1 MGRVPFDPGRR
12 RDLHLRL
19 SAALGPGSVR
29 WSGVVRRSAHVV
41 LLAGLLLGLPVARS
55 QPAAEGFVGD
65 GPRVF
70 LALPGRG
77 ATVVLLLASEGSS
90 GQRRFVVL
98 EREGAAPESGLP
110 RVVEVPAG
118 ARRVEVGEV
127 PDGLLS
133 ARLFVDRGEGELAL
147 EVARIP
153 LTVRALAFD
162 PPLAGPPPLYGS
174 EGGTPFVVA
183 RGTRLVLPEGVVC
196 AVGGDV
202 GVHAPVIASA
212 DDRLVCRDEEGRDVP
227 APPIGLVL
235 APDFPPT
242 VAASVDRRF
251 AEANAQMLGASALSP
266 EVVSLCA
273 PTPDRAQLAAITGGL
288 AYLPVKGGADVVR
301 TSVAADVSF
310 LDGRYSLTLAMP
322 IATGGATDSSL
333 RLGSGDL
340 FVLGTA
346 ELLERGR
353 ARVRVDAGSFLPTDR
368 GPSGIGHARVL
379 SSVHVTGA
387 LGERHLLRMRQAGVV
402 AATSGGPAFLA
413 SAYGWDVRLSRE
425 DRWSLGVE
433 LDTSFGR
440 EGGSAATLVSSLAA
454 VTLAFDVVQ
463 LWLGGRVALTNDA
476 ERALGR
482 GALLFG
488 LRAAAF

>member
-1 MGRVPFDPGRR
+1 M
-12 RDLHLRL
+12 
-19 SAALGPGSVR
+19 
-29 WSGVVRRSAHVV
+29 VRRSAHV
-41 LLAGLLLGLPVARS
+41 LFLAALLLGTRVARA
-55 QPAAEGFVGD
+55 QPTDEGFVGD

-77 ATVVLLLASEGSS
+77 ATVVLLLATEASAAE
-90 GQRRFVVL
+90 RRFVVL
-98 EREGAAPESGLP
+98 EREGAIPESGLP

-118 ARRVEVGEV
+118 ARRLEVAGV
-127 PDGLLS
+127 PEGPLE
-133 ARLFVDRGEGELAL
+133 ARLFVERGEGEPAV
-147 EVARIP
+147 EVARIA
-153 LTVRALAFD
+153 LVVRALGFD

-174 EGGTPFVVA
+174 EDGAPFVVA

-196 AVGGDV
+196 SVGGDA
-202 GVHAPVIASA
+202 GVHSPVLASA
-212 DDRLVCRDEEGRDVP
+212 DDRLVCRDDEGREVP
-227 APPIGLVL
+227 APPIGLV
-235 APDFPPT
+235 ARPDFPAVAPAT
-242 VAASVDRRF
+242 VERRF
-251 AEANAQMLGASALSP
+251 AEAHGQMLGASALSP
-266 EVVSLCA
+266 EVVSLRA

-288 AYLPVKGGADVVR
+288 AYLPVEGGKDVVR

-310 LDGRYSLTLAMP
+310 LDGRYSLTIAMP
-322 IATGGATDSSL
+322 IASGGATDSPL
-333 RLGSGDL
+333 RVGSGDL

-353 ARVRVDAGSFLPTDR
+353 TRVRLDAGSFLPTDR

-379 SSVHVTGA
+379 SSLHVTGS

-402 AATSGGPAFLA
+402 ATTSGGPAFLA

-425 DRWSLGVE
+425 DRWSLGLE

-440 EGGSAATLVSSLAA
+440 QGGAVTTIATSLAA

-463 LWLGGRVALTNDA
+463 LWLGARVGLTNDA

-488 LRAAAF
+488 VRAAAF